1 MHFSPTPPAAPERI
15 TLSPEARK
23 TSAPGRGPRAADPRP
38 AIQSRAEVDHLV
50 DRSNQ
55 EAHQAGSCSGDH
67 AECRTL
73 SNTYHRTKPE
83 HSEPEDQRIL
93 LLSHCIVRLCF
104 STLADCSSGT
114 RAARSPRTTFHRNH
128 FASHFTG
135 AQSGSAQRICIHA
148 ARANV
153 INIKPRDSI
162 SMGVSKNAKMTLL
175 FVPRWLAKQSHLT
188 SWTLDLEVRKPF
200 SLFFPQ

>member
-1 MHFSPTPPAAPERI
+1 M
-15 TLSPEARK
+15 
-23 TSAPGRGPRAADPRP
+23 
-38 AIQSRAEVDHLV
+38 DHLM
-50 DRSNQ
+50 DSSDQ
-55 EAHQAGSCSGDH
+55 EAQQAVSCSGDH

-73 SNTYHRTKPE
+73 SSTYHSGAFRTNTK

-93 LLSHCIVRLCF
+93 FLSHFTVRLCV

-114 RAARSPRTTFHRNH
+114 RTARSPRTTFHRNQ

-135 AQSGSAQRICIHA
+135 AQSGSAHRIGIHA

-175 FVPRWLAKQSHLT
+175 FVPRWLAKQSDLT
-188 SWTLDLEVRKPF
+188 SWTDDLEVRKPV